1 MSTDVITPLF
11 IYALRNVTEAAALA
25 AFDWIGRGDKNQG
38 DGAAVTT
45 MREALSH
52 LPFDGTIVIGEGE
65 KDEAPALYNGERV
78 GNPDAPL
85 KCDIAVDPVEG
96 TTFLANG
103 MTNAMTVMA
112 LAPKGS
118 MFSPGPAFYM
128 EKFAA
133 SAPAVGQIDMAW
145 PTGRKLSKL
154 AEVLGKPIDQIKVY
168 VLEKPRHRD
177 LVQEIL
183 AVGARVVLYPAGDV
197 AGALM
202 AAIPGSGIDALMGT
216 GGTPEGVIAAA
227 AIRALGGVFMGRLNP
242 QLDGERRAVNQAG
255 LSTERWY
262 AQDELVTSPDVMF
275 CATGVTTGL
284 LFDGVERHPTYDR
297 MQTLMISGFTGER
310 QILTTFK
317 PRPGTR

>member
-1 MSTDVITPLF
+1 VSTDLITSLF
-11 IYALRNVTEAAALA
+11 IYALRNVTEQAAVA

-45 MREALSH
+45 MREALNQ
-52 LPFDGTIVIGEGE
+52 LPIDGTIIIGEGE

-78 GNPDAPL
+78 GNPDAAL
-85 KCDIAVDPVEG
+85 KYDIAVDPVEG
-96 TTFLANG
+96 TTYLANG
-103 MTNAMTVMA
+103 LTNAMTVMA
-112 LAPKGS
+112 LAPQGS

-145 PTGRKLSKL
+145 PTARKLTKL

-242 QLDGERRAVNQAG
+242 QLDGERRAVSQAG

-262 AQDELVTSPDVMF
+262 AEHELVTSPEIMF

-284 LFDGVERHPTYDR
+284 LFDGVERHATFDR
-297 MQTLMISGFTGER
+297 VQTLMISGFTGER

-317 PRPGTR
+317 PRAGQG

>member
-1 MSTDVITPLF
+1 VSTDLITSLF
-11 IYALRNVTEAAALA
+11 IYALRNVTETAALA

-38 DGAAVTT
+38 DGAAVAT
-45 MREALSH
+45 MREALNH
-52 LPFDGTIVIGEGE
+52 LPIDGTIIIGEGE

-78 GNPDAPL
+78 G
-85 KCDIAVDPVEG
+85 DPVEG
-96 TTFLANG
+96 TTYLANG
-103 MTNAMTVMA
+103 LTNAMTVMA
-112 LAPKGS
+112 LAPSGS

-145 PTGRKLSKL
+145 PTAQKLTKL
-154 AEVLGKPIDQIKVY
+154 ADVLGKPIDQIKVY

-242 QLDGERRAVNQAG
+242 QLDGERRAVKEAG
-255 LSTERWY
+255 LSTDRWY
-262 AQDELVTSPDVMF
+262 AEHELVTSPDVMF

-284 LFDGVERHPTYDR
+284 LFDGVERHATFDR
-297 MQTLMISGFTGER
+297 VQTLMISGFTGER

-317 PRPGTR
+317 PRAGRG